1 MHQPIIYN
9 TNSLALYNK
18 PCFSFAIPQYI
29 KLHVYREIE
38 NHHYIPKS
46 RVVSG
51 AEKECGY
58 EETIDKEH
66 EGMYRLVK
74 LWGVWFVEMHPSQV
88 DD

>member
-38 NHHYIPKS
+38 NHHYIPES

-74 LWGVWFVEMHPSQV
+74 LWGVWFVEMHPTKV
-88 DD
+88 ND